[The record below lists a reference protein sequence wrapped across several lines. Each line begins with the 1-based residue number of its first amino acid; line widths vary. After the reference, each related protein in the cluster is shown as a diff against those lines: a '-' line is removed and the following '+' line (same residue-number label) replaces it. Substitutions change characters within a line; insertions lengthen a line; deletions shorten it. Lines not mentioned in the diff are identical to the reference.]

1 MILKGLKIMKSNNE
15 ILKLHK
21 YVCYELKHER
31 KEQRLTQEKVAYDL
45 GFPASYLS
53 NIENGKRDTTSLVT
67 YLKIANYY
75 NVEFDII
82 YKKAKAKMEID
93 ECDFN
98 E

>member
-1 MILKGLKIMKSNNE
+1 MKSNYE

-21 YVCYELKHER
+21 YICLELKHER
-31 KEQRLTQEKVAYDL
+31 QEQRLTQEKVAYDL

-53 NIENGKRDTTSLVT
+53 NIENGKKDTTSLVT

-75 NVEFDII
+75 DVDIDVI
-82 YKKAKAKMEID
+82 CKKAKAKMKID
-93 ECDFN
+93 ECDFD

>member
-1 MILKGLKIMKSNNE
+1 MKSNNE

-21 YVCYELKHER
+21 YICSELKHQR
-31 KEQRLTQEKVAYDL
+31 ISKELTQDKVAYDL

-53 NIENGKRDTTSLVT
+53 NIENGKKETTSLVT

-75 NVEFDII
+75 DMEFSII
-82 YKKAKAKMEID
+82 CKKAKAKLEID
-93 ECDFN
+93 ECDFY

>member
-1 MILKGLKIMKSNNE
+1 MRTNNE

-21 YVCYELKHER
+21 YICLELKH
-31 KEQRLTQEKVAYDL
+31 QRQEKKLTQDKVAFDL

-53 NIENGKRDTTSLVT
+53 NIENGKRETTSLVT

-82 YKKAKAKMEID
+82 YKKAKAKLEID
-93 ECDFN
+93 ECDFD

>member
-1 MILKGLKIMKSNNE
+1 MKSNNE

-21 YVCYELKHER
+21 YICLELKNQR
-31 KEQRLTQEKVAYDL
+31 INKELTQDKVAFDL
-45 GFPASYLS
+45 GISASYLS
-53 NIENGKRDTTSLVT
+53 NIENGKRGKTSLVT

-75 NVEFDII
+75 DVEFNII
-82 YKKAKAKMEID
+82 YKKAKAKLEID